1 MQNLHLTFDCMY
13 CSEVKISQNFVAF
26 SEYMNFTA
34 SELSHAAHW
43 SSGGLE
49 RVEIINDIY
58 LLIRT
63 FKWAQSK
70 EQVPSFKRHIVGRLL
85 ECE

>member
-1 MQNLHLTFDCMY
+1 MMTEG
-13 CSEVKISQNFVAF
+13 SS
-26 SEYMNFTA
+26 TA
-34 SELSHAAHW
+34 SELSQAAQW

-63 FKWAQSK
+63 FKWAQSN
-70 EQVPSFKRHIVGRLL
+70 EQVPSFKRLIVV
-85 ECE
+85 C

>member
-1 MQNLHLTFDCMY
+1 
-13 CSEVKISQNFVAF
+13 
-26 SEYMNFTA
+26 MNFTA

-70 EQVPSFKRHIVGRLL
+70 EQVPSFKRLIVGRLL

>member
-1 MQNLHLTFDCMY
+1 MMTEG
-13 CSEVKISQNFVAF
+13 SS
-26 SEYMNFTA
+26 TA

-43 SSGGLE
+43 SSGGPE

-70 EQVPSFKRHIVGRLL
+70 EQVPSFKRLIVGRLL